1 MIPPQEGIFK
11 YNAENLAIIV
21 QLFGYLGK

>member
-21 QLFGYLGK
+21 QLFGY